1 MNRNLRDEM
10 SSRYDLI
17 NKMIGKLEDK
27 ICSLPE
33 GKLKVKRNGNCTY
46 YYLVGEDLHETL
58 LNNNNLKLAEDL
70 AQKNYLEKVVK
81 ESKQELAVLKRALN
95 QYPEAVAED
104 VYHQLSDERKKLVKP
119 IVPTDEQFIQRWQNK
134 PFTHKK
140 ISDDVPMYLTMKG
153 ERVRSKSEVI
163 ISDRLNINGIPYK
176 YECPLTFKR
185 NGELITIHPDFTILR
200 VSDRKTLYLEH
211 NGRMDDPGYA
221 DDMVNRVNDYS
232 YAGIVQGDNLF
243 MTFETSETPLDI
255 SVLDKMIKNHFK

>member
-1 MNRNLRDEM
+1 MSKIIRDEM
-10 SSRYDLI
+10 TSRCELI
-17 NKMIGKLEDK
+17 TKMIPKLEDK
-27 ICSLPE
+27 IGELPA
-33 GKLKVKRNGNCTY
+33 GKLKLRHIGNKVY
-46 YYLVGEDLHETL
+46 YYQVSDDSVETL

-81 ESKQELAVLKRALN
+81 ESKQEVAVLKRALN

-163 ISDRLNINGIPYK
+163 IADRLNINGIPYK

-243 MTFETSETPLDI
+243 MTFETSVTPLDM
-255 SVLDKMIKNHFK
+255 SVLDKLINNHFK